1 MERRAGHTVGLL
13 ETKRECRRG
22 WVSSCHGVEA
32 RWSMSRRLEV
42 PALWIGVGVFCS

>member
-22 WVSSCHGVEA
+22 WVSSCHRVEA
-32 RWSMSRRLEV
+32 RGRKKMV
-42 PALWIGVGVFCS
+42 NV